1 MSTNTPPFNEKEFLL
16 GLLSI
21 IEGEHGKELR
31 FIMDHKFDSI
41 DTSIPNYIPTLKK
54 LSSDNSIKK
63 FIMQWFKEAE
73 TRKLVSFVKP
83 QYYQF
88 TELGYNQAAIKK
100 SPVTSFCKREYKWL
114 IPVCLSFALGVVAI
128 LRYIQCK

>member
-21 IEGEHGKELR
+21 VESEHGKELR

-41 DTSIPNYIPTLKK
+41 DLSILAHMPTLNH
-54 LSSDNSIKK
+54 LSSDICIKK

-83 QYYQF
+83 QHYHF
-88 TELGYNQAAIKK
+88 TELGYNQALSKNNPIKQFIK
-100 SPVTSFCKREYKWL
+100 NNPKYTITTAVAFS
-114 IPVCLSFALGVVAI
+114 VAI
-128 LRYIQCK
+128 FTAIRLIKC